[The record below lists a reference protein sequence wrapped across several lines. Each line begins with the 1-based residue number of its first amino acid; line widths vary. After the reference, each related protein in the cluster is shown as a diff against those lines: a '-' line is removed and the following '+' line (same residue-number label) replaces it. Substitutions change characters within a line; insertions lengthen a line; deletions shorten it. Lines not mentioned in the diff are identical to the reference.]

1 MGGRGIELLKH
12 VAPTAPPDAMKEA
25 PPGELPNVVVDSLT
39 RESQLSG
46 KLRSRDRLAGQAEN
60 IDAERIEQIR
70 SPYPVGNT
78 VDSRYLY

>member
-1 MGGRGIELLKH
+1 ME
-12 VAPTAPPDAMKEA
+12 EA

-46 KLRSRDRLAGQAEN
+46 KLRSRNRLAGQAEN

-70 SPYPVGNT
+70 SPYPVGDT
-78 VDSRYLY
+78 FDSRYLY